1 MKFYTVDPGAKGR
14 FIGALRELADYLDRN
29 MTIPVPVHGASILLH
44 ASSAED
50 GGCAQVDRIARLLD
64 ADVNDDTAHGGHYW
78 AARAFGPIGYEIVA
92 ITEAYSAAYD
102 AHMSYRGNVTP
113 GPLPDTWT

>member
-1 MKFYTVDPGAKGR
+1 MSFTTDPGTRQA
-14 FIGALRELADYLDRN
+14 FITGLRDLADYLGQH
-29 MTIPVPVHGASILLH
+29 MTIPVPAHGATILLH

-50 GGCAQVDRIARLLD
+50 GGCVQVDRIARLLG

-92 ITEAYSAAYD
+92 ITEAYSATHEAL
-102 AHMSYRGNVTP
+102 MSYRGNVTP